1 MHSLQGKNI
10 IGCAHTGSGKTACFA
25 LPVLQKLAKDP
36 YGIFA
41 LVITP
46 TRELAYQI
54 NEQFKTFSGQN
65 LNLRTSV
72 ITGGVNMMLQA
83 SELNDIPHVIVGT
96 PGRLVH
102 QLKHDQFS
110 FKEYLSNLQFL
121 VLDEADRMLTDPT
134 IQEDLTYILNA
145 IKEVQETRRQTFLY
159 SATMARNFESLFSKE
174 LVFGKFLNDD
184 KSDNFDIV
192 EVGNNETADS

>member
-1 MHSLQGKNI
+1 MGIEKPTPIQHDTLMHSLQGKNI

-83 SELNDIPHVIVGT
+83 SELNDIPHVVVGT

-110 FKEYLSNLQFL
+110 FKEYLSNL
-121 VLDEADRMLTDPT
+121 
-134 IQEDLTYILNA
+134 
-145 IKEVQETRRQTFLY
+145 
-159 SATMARNFESLFSKE
+159 
-174 LVFGKFLNDD
+174 
-184 KSDNFDIV
+184 
-192 EVGNNETADS
+192 